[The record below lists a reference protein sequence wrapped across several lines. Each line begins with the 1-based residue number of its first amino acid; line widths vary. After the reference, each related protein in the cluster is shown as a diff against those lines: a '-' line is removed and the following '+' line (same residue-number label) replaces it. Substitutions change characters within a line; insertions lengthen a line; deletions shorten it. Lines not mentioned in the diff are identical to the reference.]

1 MKYFVLYSLL
11 IFNTFLFAED
21 LKKEVKFKNLD
32 LNELIKVSSKVL
44 NKNILVKADI
54 KGKVDF
60 ISVKPISKNQLL
72 EVLKNSLESFGYELI
87 NKNSFYIINE
97 KKEEEKEEKTEE
109 KIEPKVITKVIAL
122 KNIEVKQLKK
132 ILQKFKSIN
141 KYEKLFISSD
151 DESNSLILIGKVHI
165 IKKIESL
172 AKKLDK
178 DEPQIFLK
186 AKIVE
191 LNSNLVNKIGLKY
204 GLLSGK
210 TSNSGIFTMASN
222 LNSNEAVDFDI
233 SSIGLS
239 IPTLKSSI
247 SLGATLSL
255 LHQNY
260 ALKIVS
266 EPSILCINNKKST
279 IYVGQSISLKTSS
292 TTTSGGNTSYSF
304 ERKDVGLKLE
314 VKPKLKRDDNK
325 VRLYINTVLEGIK
338 NSTTNNQPDTTKKSV
353 STFAVVSN
361 GESIILGGLVE
372 NRNEKLDDEVPY
384 FSSLPI
390 IGNLFKHKNNSSK
403 QSNLVIVITPYI
415 IPKNKDI
422 TFIREELA
430 KLKRLEDLLLIKS
443 TQNKNV
449 HNENKYLKLHNQRVK
464 NLLEGR

>member
-1 MKYFVLYSLL
+1 MKFFLL
-11 IFNTFLFAED
+11 CTLLFFNPFLFADD
-21 LKKEVKFKNLD
+21 LKKDVKFKNLD
-32 LNELIKVSSKVL
+32 LKDLIKVSSKIL
-44 NKNILVKADI
+44 DKNILVKTDI

-60 ISVKPISKNQLL
+60 ISVKPISKKQLL

-87 NKNSFYIINE
+87 DKDSFFIIKE
-97 KKEEEKEEKTEE
+97 KKQEKKQK
-109 KIEPKVITKVIAL
+109 KIEHKVITKVIAL
-122 KNIEVKQLKK
+122 KNIQVEQLKK
-132 ILQKFKSIN
+132 ILQNFKTIN

-151 DESNSLILIGKVHI
+151 NESNSLILIGKVQI
-165 IKKIESL
+165 IQNIEKL
-172 AKKLDK
+172 VKKLDK

-191 LNSNLVNKIGLKY
+191 LNSNLVNKVGLRY

-210 TSNSGIFTMASN
+210 TSNSGIFTIASN

-279 IYVGQSISLKTSS
+279 IYVGQSISLQTSS

-314 VKPKLKRDDNK
+314 VKPRLKADDNK
-325 VRLYINTVLEGIK
+325 VRLYINTILEGVK

-390 IGNLFKHKNNSSK
+390 IGNLFKHKNSSSK

-430 KLKRLEDLLLIKS
+430 KLEKLEELLLIKS
-443 TQNKNV
+443 TKNRKLDKQ
-449 HNENKYLKLHNQRVK
+449 NKYLKLHNQRVK
-464 NLLEGR
+464 DLLDGN

>member
-1 MKYFVLYSLL
+1 MKFFLL
-11 IFNTFLFAED
+11 CTLLFFNPFLFADD
-21 LKKEVKFKNLD
+21 LKKDVKFKNLD
-32 LNELIKVSSKVL
+32 LKDLIKVSSKIL
-44 NKNILVKADI
+44 DKNILVKTDI

-60 ISVKPISKNQLL
+60 ISVKPISKKQLL

-87 NKNSFYIINE
+87 DKDSFFIIKE
-97 KKEEEKEEKTEE
+97 KKQEKKQK
-109 KIEPKVITKVIAL
+109 KIEHKVITKVIAL
-122 KNIEVKQLKK
+122 KNIQVEQLKK
-132 ILQKFKSIN
+132 ILQNFKTIN

-151 DESNSLILIGKVHI
+151 NESNSLILIGKVQI
-165 IKKIESL
+165 IQNIETL
-172 AKKLDK
+172 VKNLDK

-191 LNSNLVNKIGLKY
+191 LNSNLVNKVGLRY

-210 TSNSGIFTMASN
+210 TSNSGIFTIASN

-279 IYVGQSISLKTSS
+279 IYVGQSISLQTSS

-314 VKPKLKRDDNK
+314 VKPRLKADDNK
-325 VRLYINTVLEGIK
+325 VRLYINTILEGVK

-430 KLKRLEDLLLIKS
+430 KLEKLEELLLIKS
-443 TQNKNV
+443 TKNRKLDKQ
-449 HNENKYLKLHNQRVK
+449 NKYLKLHNQRVK
-464 NLLEGR
+464 DLLDGN

>member
-1 MKYFVLYSLL
+1 MKFFLL
-11 IFNTFLFAED
+11 CTLLFFNPFLFADD
-21 LKKEVKFKNLD
+21 LKKDVKFKNLD
-32 LNELIKVSSKVL
+32 LKELIKVSSKIL
-44 NKNILVKADI
+44 DKNILVKTDI

-60 ISVKPISKNQLL
+60 ISVKPISKKQLL
-72 EVLKNSLESFGYELI
+72 KVLKNSLESFGYELI
-87 NKNSFYIINE
+87 DKDSFFIIKE
-97 KKEEEKEEKTEE
+97 KKQEKKQK
-109 KIEPKVITKVIAL
+109 KIEHKVITKVIAL
-122 KNIEVKQLKK
+122 KNIQVEQLKK
-132 ILQKFKSIN
+132 ILQNFKTIN

-151 DESNSLILIGKVHI
+151 NESNSLILIGKVQI
-165 IKKIESL
+165 IQNIETL
-172 AKKLDK
+172 VKKLDK

-191 LNSNLVNKIGLKY
+191 LNSNLVNKVGLKY

-210 TSNSGIFTMASN
+210 TSNSGIFTIASN
-222 LNSNEAVDFDI
+222 LNSNQAVDFDI

-279 IYVGQSISLKTSS
+279 IYVGQSISLQTSS

-314 VKPKLKRDDNK
+314 VKPRLKADDNK
-325 VRLYINTVLEGIK
+325 VRLYINTILEGVK

-372 NRNEKLDDEVPY
+372 NRNENLNDEVPY
-384 FSSLPI
+384 FSSLPV
-390 IGNLFKHKNNSSK
+390 IGNLFKHKNSSSK

-430 KLKRLEDLLLIKS
+430 KLEKLEELLLIKS
-443 TQNKNV
+443 TKNRKIDKQ
-449 HNENKYLKLHNQRVK
+449 NKYLKLHNQRVK
-464 NLLEGR
+464 ELLNGN

>member
-1 MKYFVLYSLL
+1 MKFFLL
-11 IFNTFLFAED
+11 CTLLFFNPFLFADD
-21 LKKEVKFKNLD
+21 LKKDVKFKNLD
-32 LNELIKVSSKVL
+32 LKELIKVSSKIL
-44 NKNILVKADI
+44 DKNILVKTDI

-60 ISVKPISKNQLL
+60 ISVKPISKKQLL

-87 NKNSFYIINE
+87 DKDSFFIIKE
-97 KKEEEKEEKTEE
+97 KKQEKKQK
-109 KIEPKVITKVIAL
+109 KIEHKVITKVIAL
-122 KNIEVKQLKK
+122 KNIQVEQLKK
-132 ILQKFKSIN
+132 ILQNFKTIN

-151 DESNSLILIGKVHI
+151 TESNSLILIGKVQI
-165 IKKIESL
+165 IQNIETL
-172 AKKLDK
+172 VKKLDK

-191 LNSNLVNKIGLKY
+191 LNSNLVNKVGLKY

-210 TSNSGIFTMASN
+210 TSNSGIFTIASN
-222 LNSNEAVDFDI
+222 LNSNQAVDFDI

-279 IYVGQSISLKTSS
+279 IYVGQSISLQTSS

-314 VKPKLKRDDNK
+314 VKPRLKADDNK
-325 VRLYINTVLEGIK
+325 VRLYINTILEGVK

-372 NRNEKLDDEVPY
+372 NRNENLNDEVPY
-384 FSSLPI
+384 FSSLPV
-390 IGNLFKHKNNSSK
+390 IGNLFKHKNSSSK

-430 KLKRLEDLLLIKS
+430 KLEKLEELLLIKS
-443 TQNKNV
+443 TKNRKIDKQ
-449 HNENKYLKLHNQRVK
+449 NKYLKLHNQRVK
-464 NLLEGR
+464 ELLNGN

>member
-1 MKYFVLYSLL
+1 MKFFLL
-11 IFNTFLFAED
+11 CTLLFFNPFLFADD
-21 LKKEVKFKNLD
+21 LKKDVKFKNLD
-32 LNELIKVSSKVL
+32 LKELIKVSSKIL
-44 NKNILVKADI
+44 DKNILVKTDI

-60 ISVKPISKNQLL
+60 ISVKPISKKQLL
-72 EVLKNSLESFGYELI
+72 KVLKNSLESFGYELI
-87 NKNSFYIINE
+87 DKDSFFIIKEKNQE
-97 KKEEEKEEKTEE
+97 KKQK
-109 KIEPKVITKVIAL
+109 KIEHKAITKVIAL
-122 KNIEVKQLKK
+122 KNIQVEQLKK
-132 ILQKFKSIN
+132 ILQNFKTIN

-151 DESNSLILIGKVHI
+151 TESNSLILIGKVQI
-165 IKKIESL
+165 IQNIETL
-172 AKKLDK
+172 VKKLDK

-191 LNSNLVNKIGLKY
+191 LNSNLVNKVGLKY

-210 TSNSGIFTMASN
+210 TSNSGIFTIASN
-222 LNSNEAVDFDI
+222 LNSNQAVDFDI

-279 IYVGQSISLKTSS
+279 IYVGQSISLQTSS

-314 VKPKLKRDDNK
+314 VKPRLKADDNK
-325 VRLYINTVLEGIK
+325 VRLYINTILEGVK

-372 NRNEKLDDEVPY
+372 NRNENLNDEVPY
-384 FSSLPI
+384 FSSLPV
-390 IGNLFKHKNNSSK
+390 IGNLFKHKNSSSK

-430 KLKRLEDLLLIKS
+430 KLEKLEELLLIKS
-443 TQNKNV
+443 TKNRKIDKQ
-449 HNENKYLKLHNQRVK
+449 NKYLKLHNQRVK
-464 NLLEGR
+464 ELLNGN

>member
-1 MKYFVLYSLL
+1 MKFFLL
-11 IFNTFLFAED
+11 CTLLFFNPFLFADD
-21 LKKEVKFKNLD
+21 LKKDVKFKNLD
-32 LNELIKVSSKVL
+32 LKDLIKVSSKIL
-44 NKNILVKADI
+44 DKNILVKTDI

-60 ISVKPISKNQLL
+60 ISVKPISKKQLL

-87 NKNSFYIINE
+87 DKDSFFIIKE
-97 KKEEEKEEKTEE
+97 KKQEKKQK
-109 KIEPKVITKVIAL
+109 KIEHKVITKVIAL
-122 KNIEVKQLKK
+122 KNIQVEQLKK
-132 ILQKFKSIN
+132 ILQNFKTIN

-151 DESNSLILIGKVHI
+151 NESNSLILIGKVQI
-165 IKKIESL
+165 IQNIEKL
-172 AKKLDK
+172 VKKLDK

-191 LNSNLVNKIGLKY
+191 LNSNLVNKVGLRY

-210 TSNSGIFTMASN
+210 TSNSGIFTIASN

-279 IYVGQSISLKTSS
+279 IYVGQSISLQTSS

-314 VKPKLKRDDNK
+314 VKPRLKADDNK
-325 VRLYINTVLEGIK
+325 VRLYINTILEGVK

>member
-1 MKYFVLYSLL
+1 MKFFLL
-11 IFNTFLFAED
+11 CTLLFFNPFLFADD
-21 LKKEVKFKNLD
+21 LKKDVKFKNLD
-32 LNELIKVSSKVL
+32 LKELIKVSSKIL
-44 NKNILVKADI
+44 DKNILVKTDI

-60 ISVKPISKNQLL
+60 ISVKPISKKQLL
-72 EVLKNSLESFGYELI
+72 KVLKNSLESFGYELI
-87 NKNSFYIINE
+87 DKDSFFIIKE
-97 KKEEEKEEKTEE
+97 KKQEKKQK
-109 KIEPKVITKVIAL
+109 KIEHKVITKVIAL
-122 KNIEVKQLKK
+122 KNIQVEQLKK
-132 ILQKFKSIN
+132 ILQNFKTIN

-151 DESNSLILIGKVHI
+151 TESNSLILIGKVQI
-165 IKKIESL
+165 IQNIETL
-172 AKKLDK
+172 VKKLDK

-191 LNSNLVNKIGLKY
+191 LNSNLVNKVGLKY

-210 TSNSGIFTMASN
+210 TSNSGIFTIASN

-279 IYVGQSISLKTSS
+279 IYVGQSISLQTSS

-314 VKPKLKRDDNK
+314 VKPRLKADDNK
-325 VRLYINTVLEGIK
+325 VRLYINTILEGVK

-372 NRNEKLDDEVPY
+372 NRNENLNDEVPY
-384 FSSLPI
+384 FSSLPV
-390 IGNLFKHKNNSSK
+390 IGNLFKHKNSSSK

-430 KLKRLEDLLLIKS
+430 KLEKLEELLLIKS
-443 TQNKNV
+443 TKNRKIDKQ
-449 HNENKYLKLHNQRVK
+449 NKYLKLHNQRVK
-464 NLLEGR
+464 ELLNGN

>member
-1 MKYFVLYSLL
+1 MKFFLL
-11 IFNTFLFAED
+11 CTLLFFNPFLFADD
-21 LKKEVKFKNLD
+21 LKKDVKFKNLD
-32 LNELIKVSSKVL
+32 LKDLIKVSSKIL
-44 NKNILVKADI
+44 DKNILVRTDI

-60 ISVKPISKNQLL
+60 ISVKPISKKQLL

-87 NKNSFYIINE
+87 DKDSFFIIKE
-97 KKEEEKEEKTEE
+97 KKQEKKQK
-109 KIEPKVITKVIAL
+109 KIEHKVITKVIAL
-122 KNIEVKQLKK
+122 KNIQVEQLKK
-132 ILQKFKSIN
+132 ILQNFKTIN

-151 DESNSLILIGKVHI
+151 NESNSLILIGKVQI
-165 IKKIESL
+165 IQNIEEL
-172 AKKLDK
+172 VKKLDK

-191 LNSNLVNKIGLKY
+191 LNSNLVNKVGLRY

-210 TSNSGIFTMASN
+210 TSNSGIFTIASN

-279 IYVGQSISLKTSS
+279 IYVGQSISLQTSS

-314 VKPKLKRDDNK
+314 VKPRLKADDNK
-325 VRLYINTVLEGIK
+325 VRLYINTILEGVK

-390 IGNLFKHKNNSSK
+390 IGNLFKHKNSSSK

-430 KLKRLEDLLLIKS
+430 KLEKLEELLLIKS
-443 TQNKNV
+443 TKNTKLDKQ
-449 HNENKYLKLHNQRVK
+449 NKYLKLHNQRVK
-464 NLLEGR
+464 DLLDGN

>member
-1 MKYFVLYSLL
+1 MKFFLL
-11 IFNTFLFAED
+11 CTLLFFNPFLFADD
-21 LKKEVKFKNLD
+21 LKKDVKFKNLD
-32 LNELIKVSSKVL
+32 LKELIKVSSKIL
-44 NKNILVKADI
+44 DKNILVKTDI

-60 ISVKPISKNQLL
+60 ISVKPISKKQLL
-72 EVLKNSLESFGYELI
+72 KVLKNSLESFGYELI
-87 NKNSFYIINE
+87 DKDSFFIIKEKNQE
-97 KKEEEKEEKTEE
+97 KKQK
-109 KIEPKVITKVIAL
+109 KIEHKAITKVIAL
-122 KNIEVKQLKK
+122 KNIQVEQLKK
-132 ILQKFKSIN
+132 ILQNFKTIN

-151 DESNSLILIGKVHI
+151 TESNSLILIGKVQI
-165 IKKIESL
+165 IQNIETL
-172 AKKLDK
+172 VKKLDK

-191 LNSNLVNKIGLKY
+191 LNSNLVNKVGLKY

-210 TSNSGIFTMASN
+210 TSNSGIFTIASN

-279 IYVGQSISLKTSS
+279 IYVGQSISLQTSS

-314 VKPKLKRDDNK
+314 VKPRLKADDNK
-325 VRLYINTVLEGIK
+325 VRLYINTILEGVK

-372 NRNEKLDDEVPY
+372 NRNENLNDEVPY
-384 FSSLPI
+384 FSSLPV
-390 IGNLFKHKNNSSK
+390 IGNLFKHKNSSSK

-430 KLKRLEDLLLIKS
+430 KLEKLEELLLIKS
-443 TQNKNV
+443 TKNRKIDKQ
-449 HNENKYLKLHNQRVK
+449 NKYLKLHNQRVK
-464 NLLEGR
+464 ELLNGN

>member
-1 MKYFVLYSLL
+1 MKFFLL
-11 IFNTFLFAED
+11 CTLLFFNPFLFADD
-21 LKKEVKFKNLD
+21 LKKDVKFKNLD
-32 LNELIKVSSKVL
+32 LKDLIKVSSKIL
-44 NKNILVKADI
+44 DKNILVKTDI

-60 ISVKPISKNQLL
+60 ISVKPISKKQLL

-87 NKNSFYIINE
+87 DKDSFFIIKE
-97 KKEEEKEEKTEE
+97 KKQEKKQK
-109 KIEPKVITKVIAL
+109 KIEHKVITKVIAL
-122 KNIEVKQLKK
+122 KNIQVEQLKK
-132 ILQKFKSIN
+132 ILQNFKTIN

-151 DESNSLILIGKVHI
+151 NESNSLILIGKVQI
-165 IKKIESL
+165 IQNIEKL
-172 AKKLDK
+172 VKKLDK

-191 LNSNLVNKIGLKY
+191 LNSNLVNKVGLRY

-210 TSNSGIFTMASN
+210 TSNSGIFTIASN

-279 IYVGQSISLKTSS
+279 IYVGQSISLQTSS

-314 VKPKLKRDDNK
+314 VKPRLKADDNK
-325 VRLYINTVLEGIK
+325 VRLYINTILEGVK

-430 KLKRLEDLLLIKS
+430 KLEKLEELLLIKS
-443 TQNKNV
+443 TKNRKLDKQ
-449 HNENKYLKLHNQRVK
+449 NKYLKLHNQRVK
-464 NLLEGR
+464 DLLDGN

>member
-1 MKYFVLYSLL
+1 MKFFLL
-11 IFNTFLFAED
+11 CTLLFFNPFLFADD
-21 LKKEVKFKNLD
+21 LKKDVKFKNLD
-32 LNELIKVSSKVL
+32 LKELIKVSSKIL
-44 NKNILVKADI
+44 DKNILVKTDI

-60 ISVKPISKNQLL
+60 ISVKPISKKQLL
-72 EVLKNSLESFGYELI
+72 KVLKNSLESFGYELI
-87 NKNSFYIINE
+87 DKDSFFIIKE
-97 KKEEEKEEKTEE
+97 KKQEKKQK
-109 KIEPKVITKVIAL
+109 KIEHKVITKVIAL
-122 KNIEVKQLKK
+122 KNIQVEQLKK
-132 ILQKFKSIN
+132 ILQNFKTIN

-151 DESNSLILIGKVHI
+151 TESNSLILIGKVQI
-165 IKKIESL
+165 IQNIETL
-172 AKKLDK
+172 VKKLDK

-191 LNSNLVNKIGLKY
+191 LNSNLVNKVGLKY

-210 TSNSGIFTMASN
+210 TSNSGIFTIASN
-222 LNSNEAVDFDI
+222 LNSNQAVDFDI

-279 IYVGQSISLKTSS
+279 IYVGQSISLQTSS

-314 VKPKLKRDDNK
+314 VKPRLKADDNK
-325 VRLYINTVLEGIK
+325 VRLYINTILEGVK

-372 NRNEKLDDEVPY
+372 NRNENLNDEVPY
-384 FSSLPI
+384 FSSLPV
-390 IGNLFKHKNNSSK
+390 IGNLFKHKNSSSK

-422 TFIREELA
+422 TFIREEL
-430 KLKRLEDLLLIKS
+430 
-443 TQNKNV
+443 
-449 HNENKYLKLHNQRVK
+449 HNQRVK
-464 NLLEGR
+464 ELLNGN

>member
-1 MKYFVLYSLL
+1 MKFFLL
-11 IFNTFLFAED
+11 CTLLFFNPFLFADD
-21 LKKEVKFKNLD
+21 LKKDVKFKNLD
-32 LNELIKVSSKVL
+32 LKELIKVSSKIL
-44 NKNILVKADI
+44 DKNILVKTDI

-60 ISVKPISKNQLL
+60 ISVKPISKKQLL
-72 EVLKNSLESFGYELI
+72 KVLKNSLESFGYELI
-87 NKNSFYIINE
+87 DKDSFFIIKEKNQE
-97 KKEEEKEEKTEE
+97 KKQK
-109 KIEPKVITKVIAL
+109 KIEHKVITKVIAL
-122 KNIEVKQLKK
+122 KNIQVEQLKK
-132 ILQKFKSIN
+132 ILQNFKTIN

-151 DESNSLILIGKVHI
+151 NESNSLILIGKVQI
-165 IKKIESL
+165 IQNIETL
-172 AKKLDK
+172 VKKLDK

-191 LNSNLVNKIGLKY
+191 LNSNLVNKVGLKY

-210 TSNSGIFTMASN
+210 TSNSGIFTIASN

-279 IYVGQSISLKTSS
+279 IYVGQSISLQTSS

-314 VKPKLKRDDNK
+314 VKPRLKADDNK
-325 VRLYINTVLEGIK
+325 VRLYINTILEGVK

-372 NRNEKLDDEVPY
+372 NRNENLNDEVPY
-384 FSSLPI
+384 FSSLPV
-390 IGNLFKHKNNSSK
+390 IGNLFKHKNSSSK

-430 KLKRLEDLLLIKS
+430 KLEKLEELLLIKS
-443 TQNKNV
+443 TKNRKIDKQ
-449 HNENKYLKLHNQRVK
+449 NKYLKLHNQRVK
-464 NLLEGR
+464 ELLNGN

>member
-1 MKYFVLYSLL
+1 MKFFLL
-11 IFNTFLFAED
+11 CTLLFFNPFLFADD
-21 LKKEVKFKNLD
+21 LKKDVKFKNLD
-32 LNELIKVSSKVL
+32 LKELIKVSSKIL
-44 NKNILVKADI
+44 DKNILVKTDI

-60 ISVKPISKNQLL
+60 ISVKPISKKQLL
-72 EVLKNSLESFGYELI
+72 KVLKNSLESFGYELI
-87 NKNSFYIINE
+87 DKDSFFIIKE
-97 KKEEEKEEKTEE
+97 KKQEKKQK
-109 KIEPKVITKVIAL
+109 KIEHKVITKVIAL
-122 KNIEVKQLKK
+122 KNIQVEQLKK
-132 ILQKFKSIN
+132 ILQNFKTIN

-151 DESNSLILIGKVHI
+151 TESNSLILIGKVQI
-165 IKKIESL
+165 IQNIETL
-172 AKKLDK
+172 VKKLDK

-191 LNSNLVNKIGLKY
+191 LNSNLVNKVGLKY

-210 TSNSGIFTMASN
+210 TSNSGIFTIASN
-222 LNSNEAVDFDI
+222 LNSNQAVDFDI

-279 IYVGQSISLKTSS
+279 IYVGQSISLQTSS

-314 VKPKLKRDDNK
+314 VKPRLKADDNK
-325 VRLYINTVLEGIK
+325 VRLYINTILEGVK

-372 NRNEKLDDEVPY
+372 NRNENLNDEVPY
-384 FSSLPI
+384 FSSLPV
-390 IGNLFKHKNNSSK
+390 IGNLFKHKNSSSK

-430 KLKRLEDLLLIKS
+430 KLEKLEELLLIKS
-443 TQNKNV
+443 TKNRKIDKQ
-449 HNENKYLKLHNQRVK
+449 NKYLKLHNQRVK
-464 NLLEGR
+464 ELLNGN